1 MDSPAKHFLFALFL
15 MFALV
20 SPFLVQNDFLHLK
33 SLLQFSPFAGKYVLG
48 DGEAYGNSVQSL
60 LFSRNFS
67 FQEFLSLSVNFEG
80 YIMCWAFMLSQY
92 QPSLIGLM
100 ILFGGFIPLAII
112 GFIVYELLMLPDI
125 DLGRIGVG
133 KWIVAPVTC
142 FFYKIVSRVW
152 EDGMG
157 HRRFMHSVFA
167 FLACFFLNIV
177 AAYFPLKI
185 ASYYFNP
192 KADYMTFFYFFTFF
206 MSYECYL
213 ILYAVLYLAHILADT
228 LTYTGVPIFYPIPLT
243 VHGSV
248 KPALII
254 LCAIPAAFLAK
265 PFLPNLQ
272 VDPMQVSFYSLYFA
286 LASVFASWIVLTPY
300 RNFKDFLASRKKK
313 TTISTSFPRFRGRG
327 SVNEN
332 YTFNIRS
339 DDEFL
344 KMFDASPILTMK
356 GLEHDIVLAERKG
369 DMRTFKFY
377 SRLYAMGV
385 EILRHDEYDVS
396 GFEKFMQEHGI
407 RGEAGASW
415 SPPIEMRTPRPEP
428 PAEEKPPMPEA
439 PAKSAADR
447 RMEAVQ
453 EVEQKVEERH
463 GTSFEDLVSL
473 KVFDGVVGLREAKEE
488 IVWKFLVP
496 ALYPE
501 KAGGRKPGGG
511 MLLYG
516 PPGTGKTELARVLK
530 EVCEENGIKFVHVS
544 PASVNKPY
552 HGQSEAEIAKV
563 FSEAR
568 SASNGAIIFIDEADA
583 LLGMRGESDPNWSY
597 NELSQ
602 FLQEMDGLNTR
613 CERIFVIACTNK
625 PWNVDP
631 AATRPGRLSKRV
643 YIPPPNY
650 EERKELFKLFLKD
663 KKVGEIDFDRLAYLT
678 SSEAGVYSGAD
689 IMQICEEARVLA
701 EKRGSNTITM
711 KDLEEAIE
719 KTAPS
724 IPPKL
729 LDAYEEY
736 EKEYSGKKPPT
747 EAPAS
752 NKTMYG

>member
-92 QPSLIGLM
+92 QPSFLGLM
-100 ILFGGFIPLAII
+100 IFFGGFIPLAII

-125 DLGRIGVG
+125 DLGGIGWR

-142 FFYKIVSRVW
+142 FFYKIMSKVW
-152 EDGMG
+152 GDGMK
-157 HRRFMHSVFA
+157 HRRFMHSIFA

-177 AAYFPLKI
+177 AAFFLLKI

-213 ILYAVLYLAHILADT
+213 ILYTVLYLAHILADT
-228 LTYTGVPIFYPIPLT
+228 LTYTGVPVFYPIPLT

-286 LASVFASWIVLTPY
+286 LASVFASWVVLTPY
-300 RNFKDFLASRKKK
+300 RNFKDFLTSRKK
-313 TTISTSFPRFRGRG
+313 SGASASFPRFRGRG

-415 SPPIEMRTPRPEP
+415 SPPIERRTPKPEP
-428 PAEEKPPMPEA
+428 PAEEKPSMPEA
-439 PAKSAADR
+439 PAKSASDR

-463 GTSFEDLVSL
+463 GTSFKDLVSL

-568 SASNGAIIFIDEADA
+568 SASNGAIVFIDEADA

-650 EERKELFKLFLKD
+650 SERKELFKLFLKD
-663 KKVGEIDFDRLAYLT
+663 KKASGIDFDRLAYLT

-747 EAPAS
+747 EAPVS

>member
-1 MDSPAKHFLFALFL
+1 MDSPEKHFLFALFL

-92 QPSLIGLM
+92 QPSFLGLM

-125 DLGRIGVG
+125 DLGGIGWR

-142 FFYKIVSRVW
+142 FFYKIMSKVW
-152 EDGMG
+152 KDGMG
-157 HRRFMHSVFA
+157 HRRFMHSIFA

-177 AAYFPLKI
+177 AAFFLLKI

-213 ILYAVLYLAHILADT
+213 ILYTVLYLAHILADT

-272 VDPMQVSFYSLYFA
+272 VDPLQVSFYSLYFA

-313 TTISTSFPRFRGRG
+313 NTISTSFPRFRGRG

-344 KMFDASPILTMK
+344 KMFDASPVLTMK

-407 RGEAGASW
+407 RGEAGVSW
-415 SPPIEMRTPRPEP
+415 SPPIERRTPKPEP
-428 PAEEKPPMPEA
+428 PTEEKPPMPEA

-447 RMEAVQ
+447 RIEAVQ
-453 EVEQKVEERH
+453 EVEQKVEEGH

-568 SASNGAIIFIDEADA
+568 SASNGAIVFIDEADA

-650 EERKELFKLFLKD
+650 SERKELFKLFLKD

-689 IMQICEEARVLA
+689 IMQICDEARVLA

-711 KDLEEAIE
+711 EDLEEAIE

>member
-1 MDSPAKHFLFALFL
+1 MDSPEKHFLFALFL

-92 QPSLIGLM
+92 QPSFLGLM

-125 DLGRIGVG
+125 DLGGIGWR

-142 FFYKIVSRVW
+142 FFYKIMSKVW

-157 HRRFMHSVFA
+157 HRRFMHSIFA

-177 AAYFPLKI
+177 AAFFLLKI

-213 ILYAVLYLAHILADT
+213 ILYTVLYLAHILADT

-272 VDPMQVSFYSLYFA
+272 VDPLQVSFYSLYFA

-313 TTISTSFPRFRGRG
+313 NTISTSFPRFRGRG

-344 KMFDASPILTMK
+344 KMFDASPVLTMK

-407 RGEAGASW
+407 RGEAGVSW
-415 SPPIEMRTPRPEP
+415 SPPIERRTPKPEP
-428 PAEEKPPMPEA
+428 PTEEKPPMPEA

-447 RMEAVQ
+447 RIEAVQ
-453 EVEQKVEERH
+453 EVEQKVEEGH

-650 EERKELFKLFLKD
+650 SERKELFKLFLKD

-689 IMQICEEARVLA
+689 IMQICDEARVLA
-701 EKRGSNTITM
+701 EKRGSNSITM

-747 EAPAS
+747 EAQAS

>member
-1 MDSPAKHFLFALFL
+1 MDSPEKHFLFALFL

-92 QPSLIGLM
+92 QPSFLGLM

-125 DLGRIGVG
+125 DLGGIGWR

-142 FFYKIVSRVW
+142 FFYKIMSKVW
-152 EDGMG
+152 KDGMG
-157 HRRFMHSVFA
+157 HRRFMHSIFA

-177 AAYFPLKI
+177 AAFFLLKI

-213 ILYAVLYLAHILADT
+213 ILYTVLYLAHILADT

-272 VDPMQVSFYSLYFA
+272 VDPLQVSFYSLYFA

-313 TTISTSFPRFRGRG
+313 NTISTSFPRFRGRG

-344 KMFDASPILTMK
+344 KMFDASPVLTMK

-407 RGEAGASW
+407 RGEAGVSW
-415 SPPIEMRTPRPEP
+415 SPPIERRTPKPEP
-428 PAEEKPPMPEA
+428 PTEEKPPMPEA

-447 RMEAVQ
+447 RIEAVQ
-453 EVEQKVEERH
+453 EVEQKVEEGH

-650 EERKELFKLFLKD
+650 SERKELFKLFLKD

-689 IMQICEEARVLA
+689 IMQICDEARVLA

-711 KDLEEAIE
+711 EDLEEAIE